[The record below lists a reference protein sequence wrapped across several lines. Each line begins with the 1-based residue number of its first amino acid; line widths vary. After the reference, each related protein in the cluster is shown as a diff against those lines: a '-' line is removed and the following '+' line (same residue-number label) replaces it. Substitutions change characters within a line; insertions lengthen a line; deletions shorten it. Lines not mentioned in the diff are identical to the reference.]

1 MNNCDMI
8 YVYIANSTV
17 IIMDTFAK
25 GNVMPKID
33 DSNNIQVTSYAI
45 N

>member
-17 IIMDTFAK
+17 IIMDTFAE
-25 GNVMPKID
+25 GNVRPVID
-33 DSNNIQVTSYAI
+33 NHNDIEVTNYAI